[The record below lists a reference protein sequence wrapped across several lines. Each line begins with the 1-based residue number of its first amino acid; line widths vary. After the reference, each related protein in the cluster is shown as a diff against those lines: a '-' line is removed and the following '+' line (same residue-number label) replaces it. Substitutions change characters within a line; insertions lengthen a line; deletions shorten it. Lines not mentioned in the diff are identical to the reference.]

1 MDRPSLPDG
10 LRLLLSDDPVLDLY
24 SYGPWR
30 VPDGLY
36 EQVRARALAL
46 NADPAAEALAVE
58 LPDFLAEDTTVIG
71 AELWY
76 LLQFLVGSVALCGG
90 SACDLAYETM
100 SDFVAEPR
108 RPNRSWTWSSADTPF
123 LPPAYWLLDGTGDD
137 PELRELAFTLA
148 RRCLDVFAGIEP
160 LEPRRRALI
169 ALHDQRA
176 TDPALAKEDL
186 VAPLEALPRLWAE
199 RADPRHLAVLPELLG
214 PAGYLDWAC
223 TGFLAAHT
231 RLIENVPGAASAGPL
246 PGTTFTF
253 EHEVTLACLLAQA
266 EISEVPAELAV
277 SLGMSRYTQV
287 QALFSQVRE
296 GFNADGWHALTR
308 SWLARGVL
316 AGEAEA
322 CRAWLDMAIR
332 VTGAVQGLPG
342 PAVNPESSLPVSSF
356 QRDVRMLCA
365 PRRAVNPLLARYV
378 AGQAPRT
385 DPAAE
390 LVGQPEL
397 AEAVR
402 AAVEARWQGAARP
415 ARLLLA
421 GPDSTGRMTAVEIL
435 RRAFATAE
443 GPPEV
448 VYVSDQV
455 FTDMNASEAA
465 LHLLSRTRDLGV
477 GDLLVVQGLDRIVA
491 NGRCGAVAL
500 EELRRVLRQQPGLH
514 VVATCGAGGDVT
526 VALANPSLHHEF
538 CVAGT
543 REFTEDERA
552 ELFRRAVGRRG
563 ATAFDEAANRAARL
577 SGAGNLRGARLMEH
591 LAEQAVGSARR
602 RGSAEVTG
610 ADLPAAPG
618 HRGTGLEA
626 CLGLEPVKAEVAL
639 VIAEAR
645 AAKLRRAAG
654 MPALSPPP
662 HLVFT
667 GRPGTGKTMVA
678 GALGRTLAELGLL
691 SSGHLVTV
699 DRADLAGRHVGEATA
714 NVRRALER
722 ALGGVLCVED
732 AGNLARPGIDIDRAH
747 SRDVVDALLAG
758 VQAHQ
763 DDLLIVLCGPD
774 GAVNGL
780 LRSSPEL
787 AEAFPRVVH
796 FPDLTGEQVVAL
808 YESKAA
814 EAGFTLREGVL
825 TKVERI
831 VRSARPGAA
840 GARLALRLLERSV
853 AMQSR
858 RVLADGVIDGDESL
872 HEILADD
879 VPDSARLAA
888 RTRQGDD
895 PLAAFNA
902 LVGLEPV
909 KRQVRLLV
917 AEVEADRLRRSAGLP
932 AVSPTRHLVFTG
944 NPGTAK
950 TTVARLIASAYAQL
964 GLLSSG
970 HLVEVSHADLIAEY
984 LGQTAPKVRAAV
996 ESALGGVLFIDEAYA
1011 LTPGGS
1017 HNSYGP
1023 EAIAELLRL
1032 MEEHRDDLVVI
1043 AAGYESRMTDF
1054 LAANPGL
1061 ASRFPTTVR
1070 FPDYSENEL
1079 VAIFESMAST
1089 AGLVLHGGVRDEVR
1103 GALRAIPRGES
1114 FGNGRVV
1121 RNLLDRAVAHQA
1133 ERILARQ
1140 DPTPDD
1146 VRALL
1151 PSDIVTSPSAAT
1163 DEQDGTGQYL

>member
-1 MDRPSLPDG
+1 MDHPRLPEN
-10 LRLLLSDDPVLDLY
+10 LQLLLSDEPVLDLY

-36 EQVRARALAL
+36 EQVRARAIAL
-46 NADPAAEALAVE
+46 NDDPAAEALAVE
-58 LPDFLAEDTTVIG
+58 LPGFFAEDTTVIG

-108 RPNRSWTWSSADTPF
+108 QPNRSWTWSSADTPF

-137 PELRELAFTLA
+137 PELRELAFGLA

-169 ALHDQRA
+169 ALHDLCA
-176 TDPALAKEDL
+176 ADPALTKQDL
-186 VAPLEALPRLWAE
+186 VAPLEALPRLWTE
-199 RADPRHLAVLPELLG
+199 RADPQLLAVLPELLG

-223 TGFLAAHT
+223 SGFLAAHT
-231 RLIENVPGAASAGPL
+231 RLIENVPGTASAGPL
-246 PGTTFTF
+246 PGTALTF
-253 EHEVTLACLLAQA
+253 EDEVTLACLLAQA
-266 EISEVPAELAV
+266 GIAEVPAELAM
-277 SLGMSRYTQV
+277 SLGMARYTQV
-287 QALFSQVRE
+287 QGLFSQLHE
-296 GFNADGWHALTR
+296 EFNSDGWHALVR

-316 AGEAEA
+316 AGETEA

-342 PAVNPESSLPVSSF
+342 PAVNPESSLPVSAF
-356 QRDVRMLCA
+356 QRDLRVLCG
-365 PRRAVNPLLARYV
+365 PRKAVNPLLAKFIAR
-378 AGQAPRT
+378 QAPHT

-402 AAVEARWQGAARP
+402 AVVDARWRGAKRP

-421 GPDSTGRMTAVEIL
+421 GPGSTGRMTAVDIL
-435 RRAFATAE
+435 RRAFAKAD

-455 FTDMNASEAA
+455 FANMNASEAA
-465 LHLLSRTRDLGV
+465 LHVLSRTRELGA
-477 GDLLVVQGLDRIVA
+477 GDLLVLQELDRIGEY
-491 NGRCGAVAL
+491 GRCGAAAL
-500 EELRRVLRQQPGLH
+500 EELRRVLRQRPDLH
-514 VVATCGAGGDVT
+514 VAAICGAGGDVR
-526 VALANPSLHHEF
+526 VAQANPALYHEF
-538 CVAGT
+538 RVAHT
-543 REFTEDERA
+543 REFTENERA
-552 ELFRRAVGRRG
+552 ELFRRAVIRRG
-563 ATAFDEAANRAARL
+563 AAAFDDAADSAAQLVGFR
-577 SGAGNLRGARLMEH
+577 NLRGARLMEH
-591 LAEQAVGSARR
+591 LAEQAVASARR
-602 RGSAEVTG
+602 RDAATVTS
-610 ADLPAAPG
+610 ADLPDGPG
-618 HRGTGLEA
+618 QPRTGLDA
-626 CLGLEPVKAEVAL
+626 CLGLEPVKTEIAL
-639 VIAEAR
+639 VVAEAR
-645 AAKLRRAAG
+645 AAKLRRDAG
-654 MPALSPPP
+654 MPELARTS

-678 GALGRTLAELGLL
+678 GALGRMFADLGLL

-699 DRADLAGRHVGEATA
+699 DRADLAGRHIGDATV
-714 NVRRALER
+714 NVRRAIDR
-722 ALGGVLCVED
+722 AIGGVLCVED
-732 AGNLARPGIDIDRAH
+732 AGNLARPGVDVDRAR

-758 VQAHQ
+758 IRAHHE
-763 DDLLIVLCGPD
+763 DLVVVLCGPE

-780 LRSSPEL
+780 LKSSSEL
-787 AEAFPRVVH
+787 TEYFSKVVR
-796 FPDLTGEQVVAL
+796 FPDLTGDQVVAL
-808 YESKAA
+808 YEIKAA
-814 EAGFTLREGVL
+814 EAGFVLREGVPA
-825 TKVERI
+825 KVSRI
-831 VRSARPGAA
+831 VRAARPEAV

-853 AMQSR
+853 AAQSR

-872 HEILADD
+872 HEILAED
-879 VPDSARLAA
+879 VPDTARAGVRIQPA
-888 RTRQGDD
+888 GD
-895 PLAAFNA
+895 PLAAIDA

-909 KRQVRLLV
+909 KREVRLLT

-932 AVSPTRHLVFTG
+932 SISPTRHLVFTG

-950 TTVARLIASAYAQL
+950 TTVARLVASAYAQL
-964 GLLSSG
+964 ALLSSG

-984 LGQTAPKVRAAV
+984 VGQTAPKVRAAI
-996 ESALGGVLFIDEAYA
+996 ESAIGGVLFIDEAYA
-1011 LTPGGS
+1011 LMPGGS

-1043 AAGYESRMTDF
+1043 AAGYENRMADF

-1070 FPDYSENEL
+1070 FPDYTEDEL
-1079 VAIFESMAST
+1079 VAIFEDMASA
-1089 AGLVLHGGVRDEVR
+1089 AGLVLYGGAGEEVR
-1103 GALRAIPRGES
+1103 RVLRAIPRDES

-1121 RNLLDRAVAHQA
+1121 RNLFDRAVALQA
-1133 ERILARQ
+1133 ERILALQ
-1140 DPTPDD
+1140 DPTAED
-1146 VRALL
+1146 VRTLL
-1151 PSDIVTSPSAAT
+1151 PSDILTSPSHEPGE
-1163 DEQDGTGQYL
+1163 DRTGQYL

>member
-1 MDRPSLPDG
+1 MDRPSLPEN
-10 LRLLLSDDPVLDLY
+10 LQLLLSDEPVLDLY

-36 EQVRARALAL
+36 EQVRARAVAL
-46 NADPAAEALAVE
+46 NNDPAAEALAVE
-58 LPDFLAEDTTVIG
+58 LPDFLAEGTTVIG

-76 LLQFLVGSVALCGG
+76 LLQFLVGSVAVCGG
-90 SACDLAYETM
+90 TACDLAYETM

-108 RPNRSWTWSSADTPF
+108 RPNRGWTWSSADTPF

-137 PELRELAFTLA
+137 PELRELAFGLA

-169 ALHDQRA
+169 ALHDLRA
-176 TDPALAKEDL
+176 AEPALAKQDL
-186 VAPLEALPRLWAE
+186 VAPLEVLPRMWAE
-199 RADPRHLAVLPELLG
+199 RADPRLLAVLPELLG

-223 TGFLAAHT
+223 SGFLAAHT

-246 PGTTFTF
+246 PGTALTF
-253 EHEVTLACLLAQA
+253 EDEVTLACLLAQA
-266 EISEVPAELAV
+266 EITEVPAELAM
-277 SLGMSRYTQV
+277 SLGMARYTQV
-287 QALFSQVRE
+287 QALFSQLHE
-296 GFNADGWHALTR
+296 GFNADGWHALVR

-342 PAVNPESSLPVSSF
+342 PAVNPESSLPVSAF
-356 QRDVRMLCA
+356 QRDLRMLCG
-365 PRRAVNPLLARYV
+365 PRKAVNPLLAKFIAR
-378 AGQAPRT
+378 QAPHA

-402 AAVEARWQGAARP
+402 DVVEARWHGAKRP

-421 GPDSTGRMTAVEIL
+421 GPDSTGRMTAVDIL
-435 RRAFATAE
+435 RRAFAKAD

-455 FTDMNASEAA
+455 FANMNASEAA
-465 LHLLSRTRDLGV
+465 LHVLSRTRELES
-477 GDLLVVQGLDRIVA
+477 GDLLVLQGLDRIGEH
-491 NGRCGAVAL
+491 GRCGAVAL
-500 EELRRVLRQQPGLH
+500 EELRRVLRQRPDLH
-514 VVATCGAGGDVT
+514 AVATCGAGGDVR
-526 VALANPSLHHEF
+526 LAQVNPALHHEF
-538 CVAGT
+538 RVART
-543 REFTEDERA
+543 REFTEAERA
-552 ELFRRAVGRRG
+552 ELFRRAVVRRG
-563 ATAFDEAANRAARL
+563 AAAFDDAADSAARL
-577 SGAGNLRGARLMEH
+577 AGFLNLRGARLMEH
-591 LAEQAVGSARR
+591 LAERAVASARR
-602 RGSAEVTG
+602 RDAVKVTI
-610 ADLPAAPG
+610 ADLPDDPG
-618 HRGTGLEA
+618 HPRTGLDA
-626 CLGLEPVKAEVAL
+626 CLGLEPVKTEVAL

-645 AAKLRRAAG
+645 AAKLRREAG
-654 MPALSPPP
+654 MPELARPP

-667 GRPGTGKTMVA
+667 GRPGTGKSMVA
-678 GALGRTLAELGLL
+678 GVLGRMLAELGLL

-699 DRADLAGRHVGEATA
+699 DRADLAGGHIGDATV
-714 NVRRALER
+714 NVRRAVDR

-732 AGNLARPGIDIDRAH
+732 AGNLARPGVDIDKAR

-758 VQAHQ
+758 IRAHGE
-763 DDLLIVLCGPD
+763 DLVVVLCGPE

-780 LRSSPEL
+780 LKSSPEL
-787 AEAFPRVVH
+787 TEYFPKVVR
-796 FPDLTGEQVVAL
+796 FPDLTGDQVVAL
-808 YESKAA
+808 YEIKAA
-814 EAGFTLREGVL
+814 EAGFVLREGVL
-825 TKVERI
+825 AKVGRL
-831 VRSARPGAA
+831 VRAARPEAA

-853 AMQSR
+853 AAQSR
-858 RVLADGVIDGDESL
+858 RLLADGVIDGDESL
-872 HEILADD
+872 HEILAED
-879 VPDSARLAA
+879 VPDTARAGA
-888 RTRQGDD
+888 RTQPADD
-895 PLAAFNA
+895 PLAALDA
-902 LVGLEPV
+902 LVGLGPV
-909 KRQVRLLV
+909 KREVRLLT

-932 AVSPTRHLVFTG
+932 ATSPTRHLVFTG

-984 LGQTAPKVRAAV
+984 IGQTAPKVRAAV
-996 ESALGGVLFIDEAYA
+996 ESAIGGVLFIDEAYA

-1017 HNSYGP
+1017 LNSYGP

-1070 FPDYSENEL
+1070 FPDYTEDEL
-1079 VAIFESMAST
+1079 VAIFENMASA
-1089 AGLVLHGGVRDEVR
+1089 AGLVLYGGASEEARRV
-1103 GALRAIPRGES
+1103 LRAIPRGES

-1121 RNLLDRAVAHQA
+1121 RNLLDRAVALQA
-1133 ERILARQ
+1133 ERILALR
-1140 DPTPDD
+1140 DPTAED

-1151 PSDIVTSPSAAT
+1151 PSDIRTSPSHEPVE
-1163 DEQDGTGQYL
+1163 DRTGQYL

>member
-1 MDRPSLPDG
+1 MDRPSLPG
-10 LRLLLSDDPVLDLY
+10 SLQLLLSDDPVLDLY

-36 EQVRARALAL
+36 EQVRARAVAL
-46 NADPAAEALAVE
+46 NGDPAAEALAVE
-58 LPDFLAEDTTVIG
+58 LPGFFAEDTTVIG
-71 AELWY
+71 AELWH

-108 RPNRSWTWSSADTPF
+108 QPNRSWTWSSGDTPF
-123 LPPAYWLLDGTGDD
+123 LPPAYWLMDGTGDD
-137 PELRELAFTLA
+137 PELRELALGLA

-169 ALHDQRA
+169 ALHDLRA
-176 TDPALAKEDL
+176 ADPALAKEDR
-186 VAPLEALPRLWAE
+186 VAPLEALPGLWAE
-199 RADPRHLAVLPELLG
+199 RAGPELLAVLPELLG

-223 TGFLAAHT
+223 SGFLAAHT
-231 RLIENVPGAASAGPL
+231 RLIEHVPGATSAGPL
-246 PGTTFTF
+246 PGTALTF

-266 EISEVPAELAV
+266 EVSEVPAELAM
-277 SLGMSRYTQV
+277 SLGLSRYTQV
-287 QALFSQVRE
+287 QAGFSRLRE
-296 GFNADGWHALTR
+296 GFDADTWHSLVR

-332 VTGAVQGLPG
+332 VSGAVQGLPG
-342 PAVNPESSLPVSSF
+342 PAVNPESSLPVTAF
-356 QRDVRMLCA
+356 QRDLRVLCA

-378 AGQAPRT
+378 ADQRPHT

-397 AEAVR
+397 AEALR
-402 AAVEARWQGAARP
+402 AVVEARWRGDRRP

-421 GPDSTGRMTAVEIL
+421 GPDSTGRMTAVDIL
-435 RRAFATAE
+435 RRALAGAD

-448 VYVSDQV
+448 VYISDQV
-455 FTDMNASEAA
+455 FASMNASEAA
-465 LHLLSRTRDLGV
+465 LHLLSRTRGLAD
-477 GDLLVVQGLDRIVA
+477 GDLLVLQGLDRIGEY
-491 NGRCGAVAL
+491 GRCGAVAL
-500 EELRRVLRQQPGLH
+500 EELRRVLRQQRHLH
-514 VVATCGAGGDVT
+514 VVATCAVGGDLEL
-526 VALANPSLHHEF
+526 ARANPALLHEF
-538 CVAGT
+538 RVART
-543 REFTEDERA
+543 REFTENERA
-552 ELFRRAVGRRG
+552 ELFRRAVARRD
-563 ATAFDEAANRAARL
+563 AVAFDDAAEAAARL
-577 SGAGNLRGARLMEH
+577 VGHLNLRGARLMEH
-591 LAEQAVGSARR
+591 LAEQAVASARG
-602 RGSAEVTG
+602 RGSVRVSG
-610 ADLPAAPG
+610 ADLPATPFPQ
-618 HRGTGLEA
+618 GTGLDA
-626 CLGLEPVKAEVAL
+626 CLGLEPVKAELAL

-645 AAKLRRAAG
+645 AARLRREAG
-654 MPALSPPP
+654 MPSPVRAP

-678 GALGRTLAELGLL
+678 GLVGRMFAELGLL

-699 DRADLAGRHVGEATA
+699 DRADLVGQHIGDATV
-714 NVRRALER
+714 NVRRAVDR

-732 AGNLARPGIDIDRAH
+732 AGNLARPGIDVDRAR
-747 SRDVVDALLAG
+747 SRDVVDALLAA
-758 VQAHQ
+758 VRAHRE
-763 DDLLIVLCGPD
+763 DLVVVLCGPD

-780 LRSSPEL
+780 LKSSPEL
-787 AEAFPRVVH
+787 AEYFPKVVR
-796 FPDLTGEQVVAL
+796 FPDLTGDQVVAL
-808 YESKAA
+808 YEIKAA

-825 TKVERI
+825 AKVGSI
-831 VRSARPGAA
+831 VRSARPEAA

-872 HEILADD
+872 HEILAED
-879 VPDSARLAA
+879 VPGTATARVSS
-888 RTRQGDD
+888 GPSDD
-895 PLAAFNA
+895 PLAAIDA
-902 LVGLEPV
+902 LIGLEPV
-909 KRQVRLLV
+909 KREVRLLA

-932 AVSPTRHLVFTG
+932 ITSPTRHLVFTG

-950 TTVARLIASAYAQL
+950 TTVARLLASAYARL

-996 ESALGGVLFIDEAYA
+996 ERALGGVLFIDEAYA

-1043 AAGYESRMTDF
+1043 AAGYDNRMKDF

-1070 FPDYSENEL
+1070 FPDYSEDEL
-1079 VAIFESMAST
+1079 VAIFESMASA
-1089 AGLVLHGGVRDEVR
+1089 AGLVLSGDAREEVR
-1103 GALRAIPRGES
+1103 RALRAIPRGES

-1121 RNLLDRAVAHQA
+1121 RNLLDRATALQA
-1133 ERILARQ
+1133 ERVLALPN
-1140 DPTPDD
+1140 PTSEEI
-1146 VRALL
+1146 RALL
-1151 PSDIVTSPSAAT
+1151 PSDIVASPSHT
-1163 DEQDGTGQYL
+1163 PEEGGTGQYL